1 LIEILENSEIGKKF
15 KSCFGKMEVIKSP
28 KNKGK
33 GKGKGRKAYARSQ
46 KKKGYRR

>member
-33 GKGKGRKAYARSQ
+33 GKGRKAYARSQ